1 MCGIFFSLNRGSSIT
16 PTDQALDALKS
27 RGPDSLQTLG
37 RVVSVSGSQDFH
49 LTFASSVLAL
59 RGGHVQEQ
67 PLVDP
72 ASGSVLCWNGEAW
85 KIDGQTVQGN
95 DSTQVLQLLLN
106 ASSSESP
113 QHQGAN
119 AIAAALTKIDGPFA
133 FVFFDARTST
143 IYYGR
148 DRLGRRS
155 LLLHQST
162 STPDQLIISSTA
174 VSPITL
180 SCSEVSTT
188 SIHSLSLSTGRP
200 VHTTP
205 EWQAPLP
212 QINNDILPVEP
223 LSALPI
229 RSSVEQIEQ
238 HLKQAVRLRVNDI
251 PDHLHAHLD
260 STSAKVAVLFSGG
273 LDCTLLARLAHDVL
287 PPAEPIDLLNV
298 AFENPRTIA
307 ARKDALSSPYESCPD
322 RITGRSSFQELRNVC
337 PGRLWRFVAINIP
350 YAESLAHQPT
360 IIDLMYPHNTEMDL
374 SIAMA
379 LYFAARGQGEAAVA
393 SDSSDTQ
400 KTHYTSTAR
409 VLLSGLGADEL
420 FAGYARHAA
429 AFMRGGF
436 AALAD
441 ELELDFVRIG
451 SRNLGRDDR
460 VMSHWSKEVRYPF
473 LDEDFVRH
481 SLGLPVWEKSGFRSG
496 RTIPKH
502 YDESRRARTAA
513 DLEPAK
519 LLLRLVMWDQ
529 GMQVTASERK
539 RAIQFG
545 AKTAKMKIGMG
556 RAKGTDVLDTLSP
569 MH

>member
-1 MCGIFFSLNRGSSIT
+1 MCGIFFSLNRGSPLK

-27 RGPDSLQTLG
+27 RGPDSLQSLELI
-37 RVVSVSGSQDFH
+37 VPVSESQDFH

-95 DSTQVLQLLLN
+95 DSTQVLQLLVK
-106 ASSSESP
+106 ASNSQSP
-113 QHQGAN
+113 QIQGAK
-119 AIAAALTKIDGPFA
+119 AIAEALNKIDGPFA
-133 FVFFDARTST
+133 FVFWEARTST

-174 VSPITL
+174 FSPITL
-180 SCSEVSTT
+180 SSSEVSTT
-188 SIHSLSLSTGRP
+188 SIRCLSLSSGRI
-200 VHTTP
+200 VQATSG
-205 EWQAPLP
+205 WQAPLP
-212 QINNDILPVEP
+212 QINKDTHPVEP
-223 LSALPI
+223 LAALPI
-229 RSSVEQIEQ
+229 RRSVEQTEL
-238 HLKQAVRLRVNDI
+238 HLKQAIRLRVNDI
-251 PDHLHAHLD
+251 PDHSHAHLD
-260 STSAKVAVLFSGG
+260 SMSAKVAVLFSGG

-287 PPAEPIDLLNV
+287 PPGEPIDLLNV
-298 AFENPRTIA
+298 AFENPRSLA
-307 ARKDALSSPYESCPD
+307 ARKDHLSSPYESCPD
-322 RITGRSSFQELRNVC
+322 RLTGRSTFQELQEIC
-337 PGRLWRFVAINIP
+337 PGRLWRFVAIDIP

-360 IIDLMYPHNTEMDL
+360 IIDLMYPHHTEMDL

-379 LYFAARGQGEAAVA
+379 LYFAARGQGEAVA
-393 SDSSDTQ
+393 TSVGSDTQ
-400 KTHYTSTAR
+400 KIPYTSTAR

-429 AFMRGGF
+429 AFTRGGF
-436 AALAD
+436 EALAD

-460 VMSHWSKEVRYPF
+460 VMSHWGKEVRYPF

-481 SLGLPVWEKSGFRSG
+481 SLGLPVWEKSGFRTG
-496 RTIPKH
+496 RPIPKH
-502 YDESRRARTAA
+502 YDESRRASVAA
-513 DLEPAK
+513 DLEPGK

-529 GMQVTASERK
+529 GMKLTASERK

-556 RAKGTDVLDTLSP
+556 RAKGTDLLDPLAP
-569 MH
+569 IQ